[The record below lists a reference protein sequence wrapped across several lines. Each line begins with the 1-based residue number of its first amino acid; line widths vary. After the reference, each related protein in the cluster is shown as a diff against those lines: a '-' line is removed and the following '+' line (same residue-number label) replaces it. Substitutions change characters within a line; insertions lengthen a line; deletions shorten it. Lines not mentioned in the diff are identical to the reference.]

1 MISMTSSSY
10 GNYDSV
16 RREYMGGR
24 EREKERKREK
34 SKRWRGRDTILG
46 HIITIEHSGTFV
58 AYKDVK
64 TL

>member
-16 RREYMGGR
+16 RREYMGER

-46 HIITIEHSGTFV
+46 HIIKLNTV
-58 AYKDVK
+58 VP
-64 TL
+64 L